1 MVCTAYVRREPVE
14 SERMIQEAYAATKA
28 APPDPDIRYV
38 KKGWETSRQVL
49 GQMLNMN
56 LISKATYLD
65 HIEAMV
71 P

>member
-1 MVCTAYVRREPVE
+1 ME
-14 SERMIQEAYAATKA
+14 SERMVREAYVATKA

-38 KKGWETSRQVL
+38 KKGWETSRAVL
-49 GQMLNMN
+49 GQMLSMN
-56 LISKATYLD
+56 LISKETYLD

>member
-1 MVCTAYVRREPVE
+1 
-14 SERMIQEAYAATKA
+14 MIQEAYAATKA

>member
-1 MVCTAYVRREPVE
+1 MNSTRMVE
-14 SERMIQEAYAATKA
+14 EAYAATKA

-38 KKGWETSRQVL
+38 KAGWETSREVL
-49 GQMLNMN
+49 GQMLQMN

-65 HIEAMV
+65 HIEAMT